1 MGERH
6 DSPSGARCRCAPGSP
21 CCSGAAPSA
30 GPTGTL
36 RTRPERRPRP
46 TTGTAGKI
54 GETVEVLLAAAGT
67 ESVDLSGELPVVA
80 TRPASSSYGDYEVD
94 LNGVAVQG
102 ELMTV
107 VFTLRVQTVS
117 GSIFSVNDIF
127 DDGTTREGDDDG
139 GTTFST
145 DGVYVLDPAEGTR
158 HLVAYDSE
166 GGCVCAVGL
175 NSRGGLE
182 EGGSLTLSS
191 TFAAPP
197 ESTTTVDVVIPS
209 VGTFTGVTLER

>member
-1 MGERH
+1 MSHRPMLAAVALLAHVLLGGCTLGGGDGV
-6 DSPSGARCRCAPGSP
+6 DSDPTD
-21 CCSGAAPSA
+21 AAPAPSD
-30 GPTGTL
+30 GEPQ
-36 RTRPERRPRP
+36 E
-46 TTGTAGKI
+46 I
-54 GETVEVLLAAAGT
+54 GETVEVLLAAAG
-67 ESVDLSGELPVVA
+67 EENVDLSGELPVVG
-80 TRPASSSYGDYEVD
+80 TRPASSSSGDYEVD
-94 LNGVAVQG
+94 LNGVAVKG

-127 DDGTTREGDDDG
+127 DDGTTREGDEAG
-139 GTTFST
+139 VTTYST

-175 NSRGGLE
+175 NGRGGLD
-182 EGGSLTLSS
+182 EGGTLTLSS

-197 ESTTTVDVVIPS
+197 EGTTTVDVVVPS
-209 VGTFTGVTLER
+209 VGAFTGVTLER